1 MSFKTESSK
10 YNLKLSDLVHYK
22 VSDLRRSMINVSGNS
37 VKSSWEDFLTFT
49 VEEPILL
56 PTIELNVY
64 VTANVARV
72 GNAGQVIGDI
82 RFYDI
87 ALDEGGYSRVL
98 TPYGYGKWRELVAGD
113 YIYNDAICK
122 YCMQASLNSSRP
134 NTRKYVHKVDV
145 PDIIATGTATLTTS
159 NQPLFV
165 SFPEDETRKFHIVPE
180 LSVGLKAYSGTDTAP
195 LVIPYN
201 VTREGFYVT
210 MKVDGAYVD
219 GTISYSARGY

>member
-22 VSDLRRSMINVSGNS
+22 VSDIRRSMINVSGNS

-64 VTANVARV
+64 VTANVTRV

-87 ALDEGGYSRVL
+87 VLGESEYTRVL

-134 NTRKYVHKVDV
+134 NTRQYVHKVDV
-145 PDIIATGTATLTTS
+145 PDIIATGIATLTTS

-165 SFPEDETRKFHIVPE
+165 SFPDDETRKFHVVPE
-180 LSVGLKAYSGTDTAP
+180 LNVGLKSYSGTDATP
-195 LVIPYN
+195 LIIPYN
-201 VTREGFYVT
+201 VTQDGFYVT
-210 MKVDGAYVD
+210 MKVDGAYAD